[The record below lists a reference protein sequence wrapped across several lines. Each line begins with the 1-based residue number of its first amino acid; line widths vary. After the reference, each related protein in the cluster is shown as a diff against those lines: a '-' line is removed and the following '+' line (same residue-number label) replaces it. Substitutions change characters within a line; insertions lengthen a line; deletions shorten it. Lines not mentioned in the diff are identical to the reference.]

1 MKRKKMANC
10 KNKRLI
16 APYLDGQLGE
26 CSWLSEHISGCSEC
40 MAEYEAI
47 QRMKHLAKQL
57 DFSPPESFYWKSFPS
72 RVLAR
77 IATRQSQGF
86 LARSRVWMSKKKFVI
101 RILTPLMVAVVAVFI
116 FRMVYHGGWHT
127 EESLSIHVGGRV
139 VAPSDYLGFSVSP
152 ADTPVSVGGVTGE
165 ILQQSE
171 TSPVVDILHIEP
183 TYESSRAVVIA
194 DEVSIIDVEHDLDSD
209 VLKILGDDYRQ
220 IDFERDGLVGV
231 DLNVVGGYGLSRLT
245 NFSSERM
252 IRYQILAGFNSN
264 MVPISSYREAAG
276 KFFAPKT
283 SVYSN
288 IYSHKVSSFWG
299 FASGDDKYDSEK
311 LHRLMLELALSRE
324 K

>member
-26 CSWLSEHISGCSEC
+26 CRWLSEHISECSEC

-86 LARSRVWMSKKKFVI
+86 LARSRVWMSKKKFVV
-101 RILTPLMVAVVAVFI
+101 RILTPLMVVVVAVFI
-116 FRMVYHGGWHT
+116 LRMVYHGGWHT
-127 EESLSIHVGGRV
+127 EESLSIHIGGRV
-139 VAPSDYLGFSVSP
+139 VAPSDYMDVSVSP

-165 ILQQSE
+165 ILRQSE
-171 TSPVVDILHIEP
+171 TSPVVDILQIKP
-183 TYESSRAVVIA
+183 AYESSRAVVIA
-194 DEVSIIDVEHDLDSD
+194 DEVSVDFEHDLNSD
-209 VLKILGDDYRQ
+209 VLKILDADYRQ
-220 IDFERDGLVGV
+220 VGFKRDDLVGV

-245 NFSSERM
+245 NFSSDRI

-276 KFFAPKT
+276 RFFAPKT
-283 SVYSN
+283 SVFSN
-288 IYSHKVSSFWG
+288 IYSHKVSSSWG